1 MEQLFK
7 YGRVFRLFIPLL
19 FLLMMLHSA
28 DAAAI
33 RRTDKNFQHKKYSR
47 HKIIVRQKRP
57 KSKYVSVSLP
67 PLNKVEPAA
76 KKFFTALDKL
86 PEEFIKRTGLKYVTF
101 VTDLKVNKISAGGV
115 AAGDTIVLN
124 LSFSDKTVYH
134 ELFHIFDHN
143 NDLRGWKKLNDDG
156 FIYTGSDYYKERMS
170 LGRKKRK
177 EKNLASKRYNAD
189 FVSLYAMSN
198 EREDRAETFAYM
210 ISEKKKFLD
219 RTEKS
224 EVLREKMKFII
235 DNTSKKKLLGKE
247 FWLKNFEVNN
257 LSELLK

>member
-28 DAAAI
+28 DAAAM

-115 AAGDTIVLN
+115 AG
-124 LSFSDKTVYH
+124 
-134 ELFHIFDHN
+134 
-143 NDLRGWKKLNDDG
+143 G
-156 FIYTGSDYYKERMS
+156 FIGAKILSKLS
-170 LGRKKRK
+170 NNIIRKRFG
-177 EKNLASKRYNAD
+177 A
-189 FVSLYAMSN
+189 F
-198 EREDRAETFAYM
+198 M
-210 ISEKKKFLD
+210 IVAAL
-219 RTEKS
+219 
-224 EVLREKMKFII
+224 KMVM
-235 DNTSKKKLLGKE
+235 G
-247 FWLKNFEVNN
+247 
-257 LSELLK
+257 